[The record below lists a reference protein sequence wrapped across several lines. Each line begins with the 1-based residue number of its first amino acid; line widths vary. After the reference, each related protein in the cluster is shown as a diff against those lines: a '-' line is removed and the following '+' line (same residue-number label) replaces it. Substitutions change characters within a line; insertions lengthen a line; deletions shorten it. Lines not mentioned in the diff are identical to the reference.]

1 MILLVAMTWRLK
13 MTIKNNMEEVRDID
27 VTLDVVL
34 TVIAK
39 TNAEAYEKLDDM
51 SVLSMLKLAVE
62 QCEFMHLQNETKH

>member
-1 MILLVAMTWRLK
+1 
-13 MTIKNNMEEVRDID
+13 MEEVRDID
-27 VTLDVVL
+27 VTLDVIL

-39 TNAEAYEKLDDM
+39 TYAEAYEKLDDM